1 MAVRTASA
9 RWRGGLQ
16 SGTGTVSTQSGIL
29 TDAPYSFKSRMQD
42 GPGSN
47 PEELL
52 GAAHAGCFSMAFAA
66 ALEGAGH
73 PPEEVRTSAKVHFEK
88 REGGFEIPL
97 VELDTTVKVAGI
109 SEADFQRIAAGART
123 GCPVSKLL
131 AGAEIRLVARRS

>member
-1 MAVRTASA
+1 MPVRTASA
-9 RWRGGLQ
+9 SWSGGLQ
-16 SGTGTVSTQSGIL
+16 QGTGAVSTQSGVL
-29 TDAPYSFKSRMQD
+29 KDAPYSFRSRMQD
-42 GPGSN
+42 GSGSN

-73 PPEEVRTSAKVHFEK
+73 APEEVRTSAKVHFEK
-88 REGGFEIPL
+88 RDGGFVIPL

-109 SEADFQRIAAGART
+109 SEADFQRIAEGART

-131 AGAEIRLVARRS
+131 TGAEIRLVARRS